1 MMPLVGENR
10 LLVFYGLK
18 RINENPRIGL
28 RNFLKSINSKVD
40 ESKVSFNIGPRINA
54 AGRMK
59 NGKVI
64 VDLLVQEDREKASIM
79 SNEVEF
85 LNQNEELQ
93 KKMYFNKQ

>member
-1 MMPLVGENR
+1 MN
-10 LLVFYGLK
+10 LK
-18 RINENPRIGL
+18 L
-28 RNFLKSINSKVD
+28 
-40 ESKVSFNIGPRINA
+40 SFNIGPRINA

-85 LNQNEELQ
+85 LNQNRRATEKDVFQQAMKTE
-93 KKMYFNKQ
+93 